1 MMNDKFNS
9 FYQNLYQGRWTSLR
23 DSLGQDK
30 KVAFIPSQSDIP
42 IEKLAVH
49 QPGQMP
55 ERLEN
60 GLLKEYFMDLASV
73 LLAQTLPLENAARVL
88 DMCAAPGGKSLVLF
102 SRLSK
107 LSSQSEFIANE
118 ISGSRRDA
126 LTKVIQNYI
135 PMSERKNIWVKG
147 QDGVRYGMTQPES
160 FDAILLDAP
169 CSGEAHLLE
178 NKNEMNIWSPNRTK
192 GLAIKQYSLLSSAW
206 SAVRPEGYILY
217 STCSISPY
225 ENDGVIEKLLKK
237 KKNEVR
243 LVPITP
249 AIKPEFTKYG
259 FQYFPDQFGFGP
271 LYGCLIQ
278 KVPQV

>member
-1 MMNDKFNS
+1 MNEKFNS
-9 FYQNLYQGRWTSLR
+9 YYQGIYQDRWPKLKA
-23 DSLGQDK
+23 SLGRDK
-30 KVAFIPSQSDIP
+30 KVGFVPSRPKFSV
-42 IEKLAVH
+42 EELKEH

-73 LLAQTLPLENAARVL
+73 LLAQTLPLNNATRVL

-102 SRLSK
+102 SRLTEV
-107 LSSQSEFIANE
+107 SSQAEFIANE
-118 ISGSRRDA
+118 ISGPRREA

-135 PMSERKNIWVKG
+135 PMTERKRIWVKG
-147 QDGVRYGMTQPES
+147 QDGVRYGMNQPES
-160 FDAILLDAP
+160 FDAVLLDAP
-169 CSGEAHLLE
+169 CSGEAHLLG
-178 NKNEMNIWSPNRTK
+178 NKSEMSIWSPNRTK

-206 SAVRPEGYILY
+206 SAVKPGGYILY
-217 STCSISPY
+217 STCSISPL

-237 KKNEVR
+237 KKNDAHII
-243 LVPITP
+243 PANP
-249 AIKPEFTKYG
+249 AINPEVTRYG

-278 KVPQV
+278 KAIS